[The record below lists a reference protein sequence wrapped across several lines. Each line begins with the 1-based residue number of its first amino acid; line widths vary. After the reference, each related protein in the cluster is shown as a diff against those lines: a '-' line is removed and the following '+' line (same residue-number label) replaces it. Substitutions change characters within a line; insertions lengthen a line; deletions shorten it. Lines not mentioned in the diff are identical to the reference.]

1 MDKKNLNLDSKVRF
15 RSKEELEIRKHEF
28 LRICT
33 LLDKLS
39 IKYFLQ
45 TGILL
50 GAIRDNDF
58 IHWDW
63 DIELSVFSDEVINK
77 MDSLVNEINMEGFEI
92 LQEHRELSQLKIDFK
107 GKLPTETTKYSIM
120 GWYHD
125 RKNKIFWRKKFKVP
139 EYLLSEMRKI
149 KFFGKYHLAPYP
161 PERYLVYQYGN
172 WKKPIISSDKSVYLT
187 KNFSGISPVKKFLK
201 KIINF
206 IR

>member
-1 MDKKNLNLDSKVRF
+1 MDKKNLNLDNKVRF
-15 RSKEELEIRKHEF
+15 RSKKELEIRKHEF

-92 LQEHRELSQLKIDFK
+92 LQDHRELSQLKIDFK
-107 GKLPTETTKYSIM
+107 GKLPTETTKYSII

-125 RKNKIFWRKKFKVP
+125 RKNKIFWRRKFKVP